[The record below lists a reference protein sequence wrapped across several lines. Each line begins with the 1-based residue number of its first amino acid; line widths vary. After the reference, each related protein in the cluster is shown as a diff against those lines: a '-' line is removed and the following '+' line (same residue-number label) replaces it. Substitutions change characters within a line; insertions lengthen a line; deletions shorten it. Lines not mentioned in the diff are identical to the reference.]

1 MDSLL
6 QVMRKPEGRSSLGP
20 ILQNLGLKQGKEFP
34 SPQQFV
40 KHEYGMDP
48 KDERVS
54 YIPSQRGSKTW
65 IIAIY
70 APMV

>member
-1 MDSLL
+1 
-6 QVMRKPEGRSSLGP
+6 MRKPEGRSSLGP

-48 KDERVS
+48 KDEGES
-54 YIPSQRGSKTW
+54 YINQLQPERIKD
-65 IIAIY
+65 
-70 APMV
+70 MN

>member
-1 MDSLL
+1 MDFLL

-48 KDERVS
+48 KDEGVS
-54 YIPSQRGSKTW
+54 CIPVKK
-65 IIAIY
+65 
-70 APMV
+70 